1 MYNGVIVSP
10 KTRFQILLEPEQITA
25 LKRIQDRTAAPL
37 AAQIRRA
44 VDTWIA
50 EQGEKT
56 EGKRRASRR
65 RS

>member
-1 MYNGVIVSP
+1 MITLMSP
-10 KTRFQILLEPEQITA
+10 KTRFQILLEPEQVEA
-25 LKRIQDRTAAPL
+25 LKRIQERTAAPL

-50 EQGEKT
+50 DNGEQKSQR
-56 EGKRRASRR
+56 KRADSRK